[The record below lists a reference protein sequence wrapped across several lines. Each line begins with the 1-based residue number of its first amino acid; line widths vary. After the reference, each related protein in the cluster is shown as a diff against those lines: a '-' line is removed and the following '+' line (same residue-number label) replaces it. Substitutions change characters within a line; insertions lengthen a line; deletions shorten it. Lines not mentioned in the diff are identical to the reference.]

1 MRGARTK
8 GQAHTG
14 ALCGPPVMQPCQG
27 LRVGGREKAG
37 CDHKGDIE
45 ASLEGSSVS

>member
-8 GQAHTG
+8 GQAHMD

-37 CDHKGDIE
+37 YDHKRGH
-45 ASLEGSSVS
+45 